1 VLSVTLRLLVALVF
15 LPAAAPAAVQAT
27 AARIDTILGWLPAQP
42 AGIGAPVTDRAAWAA
57 VAPRVNA
64 PTLLTE
70 ADRIVNVPTPEL
82 PDDLYLAYSRTGNRT
97 TYETPYN
104 ARKDRLTHFAWAEAL
119 DRRGRYLPALQ
130 REIDAILAEK
140 TWVLPAHDA
149 SLVNFRGTA
158 VEVDLG
164 VAMRSWAL
172 ATVAHWFGNELGG
185 DRFTRIQSEI
195 RRRVVDPY
203 LNAVRRGPTGGFWWI
218 NANSNWNAVC
228 HAGVAGAA
236 LATVADRR
244 TRAEVVAQVEANLAV
259 FLTGFTD
266 DGLCSEGIGYWSYG
280 FGHYALL
287 GEALHQATG
296 GRLQLL
302 AGDKTRLI
310 AEFPTGMEI
319 LPRIFPAF
327 SDNAVNVSAAA
338 WVAPLARRLLAGG
351 TAPYASAPL
360 AWSEAARDYT
370 YIGAIRAWTPMTGT
384 AAVSTA
390 TTLRHWFG
398 TAQVLV
404 TRAASDFGA
413 AIKGGNNDELHNHN
427 DLGSF
432 VVALG
437 RSTPLVDPGSE
448 IYTART
454 FSANRYDSKV
464 LNSYGHPVPLVAGRM
479 QPAGARFAARVL
491 AREFSLDTDRL
502 VLDLRGA
509 YDVAALQ
516 KLERTFTTR
525 RGAAPAFEIRDTFEF
540 SSPQTFGTAL
550 ITFQPWRQRDAT
562 TLEIGTGA
570 EAVLI
575 SLAAE
580 GGTLAVR
587 SEILDENLPGG
598 LKPTRLGL
606 DFTAPLL
613 RGTVTTTVTRAA
625 GALARAPAPAGAPPA
640 RLGNLSSRGETRAAA
655 EAMIAGLV
663 VQGSSPKPILF
674 RASGPTLG
682 AFGVADT
689 LRDPQLVLYSADREL
704 ARNDDWHA
712 APAAAAVTSAA
723 ARLGA
728 FPFPAG
734 SRDAALVLDL
744 PPGAYTAHLVSAD
757 GTPGVGLLEAY
768 DAGNPASRLV
778 NLATRGRVSPGDGTL
793 VVGLVVAE
801 GAPRWFLIRGVA
813 PGLATFGVE
822 GTLPDPVL
830 SVFRDGTLVAQ
841 NDDWAQSYWQEEL
854 AAVARQV
861 QAFAL
866 DPSSRDAALL
876 LQLPPG
882 NYTVHLAG
890 KGTATGTA
898 LGEIYEVL

>member
-1 VLSVTLRLLVALVF
+1 MLRG
-15 LPAAAPAAVQAT
+15 AVQAS
-27 AARIDTILGWLPAQP
+27 AARIETIAGWLPVQP
-42 AGIGAPVTDRAAWAA
+42 AGIGAPVSDRAAWTA

-70 ADRIVNVPTPEL
+70 ADRIVNVSTPEL
-82 PDDLYLAYSRTGNRT
+82 PDDLYLTYSRTGNRT
-97 TYETPYN
+97 TYEAPYN
-104 ARKDRLTHFAWAEAL
+104 SRKDRLTHFAWAEAL

-172 ATVAHWFGNELGG
+172 ATVAHWFGHELGG
-185 DRFTRIQSEI
+185 DRYTRIQSEI

-236 LATVADRR
+236 LATVADVR
-244 TRAEVVAQVEANLAV
+244 TRAEVVATVEANLAV

-287 GEALHQATG
+287 GETLHTATA

-302 AGDKTRLI
+302 RGDKTRLI
-310 AEFPTGMEI
+310 TEFPTGLEI

-327 SDNAVNVSAAA
+327 SDNAVNVTASS

-351 TAPYASAPL
+351 TAPYEAAPL

-370 YIGAIRAWTPMTGT
+370 YIGATRAWTPMTGT
-384 AAVSTA
+384 AATSTA

-398 TAQVLV
+398 SAQVLV
-404 TRAASDFGA
+404 SRAASDFGA
-413 AIKGGNNDELHNHN
+413 AIKGGHNDELHNHN

-491 AREFSLDTDRL
+491 AREFSLDADRL

-525 RGAAPAFEIRDTFEF
+525 RGAAPGFELRDTFEF

-550 ITFQPWRQRDAT
+550 ITFLPWRQRDAA
-562 TLEIGTGA
+562 TLEIGSGA
-570 EAVLI
+570 EMIVV

-587 SEILDENLPGG
+587 GEILDENLPGG

-613 RGTVTTTVTRAA
+613 RGSITATIRRAT
-625 GALARAPAPAGAPPA
+625 GALARDVADPATPRAT
-640 RLGNLSSRGETRAAA
+640 LGNLSSRGETRAAA

-663 VQGSSPKPILF
+663 IQGTTPKPILF
-674 RASGPTLG
+674 RAAGPALAT
-682 AFGVADT
+682 FGVGGA
-689 LRDPQLVLYSADREL
+689 LRDPQLVLYAGEREF
-704 ARNDDWHA
+704 ARNDDWQS
-712 APAAAAVTSAA
+712 SATA
-723 ARLGA
+723 GLTGTTGARLGA

-744 PPGAYTAHLVSAD
+744 PPGAYTAHLVTAD

-768 DAGNPASRLV
+768 AAGNPASRLV

-793 VVGLVVAE
+793 VVGLVVE
-801 GAPRWFLIRGVA
+801 PGAPRWFLLRGISA
-813 PGLATFGVE
+813 ALAAFGV
-822 GTLPDPVL
+822 TDPLPDPVL

-841 NDDWAQSYWQEEL
+841 NDDWASSYWRDEL
-854 AAVARQV
+854 VSAAAQV

-866 DPSSRDAALL
+866 DPRLPDAALL

-882 NYTVHLAG
+882 NYTVHLTG
-890 KGTATGTA
+890 KGTATGVA
-898 LGEIYEVL
+898 LGEIYALP